1 MNKNKQNK
9 TDLDYLSDLGYEK
22 GVVTDKDVNDINSYI
37 DSVSAPKKGF
47 NFTVMFSVIAL
58 FVVGTGCYVFVK
70 NMDNQ
75 YKGVSLANTNQS
87 DAQEINA
94 EEYVKKI
101 MAENNVKTDVV
112 LDTMVVT
119 ANKVYPKEHFT
130 SSNVDN
136 ISMQE
141 EVVSLSSKSVTQ
153 LNDGN
158 LSNKIDVSQLPNAPI
173 VYIEDLK
180 IANYQLYYYKGQKT
194 LVLINGG
201 LRAQYDDANQI
212 QNYGKDKEIYTADA
226 ILRDALKA
234 FNKKDY
240 TASKDLLN
248 YLLNYNSGDVNAQF
262 YTALC
267 YYNLKQNDLS
277 LKYLE
282 KVLNNNINVFSQEAE
297 WYKAL
302 TYIQKLDYGNA
313 EAILK
318 QIVAKNGFYKEQATA
333 KLKDL

>member
-1 MNKNKQNK
+1 MSKNLQNK

-22 GVVTDKDVNDINSYI
+22 GIVSDKDVNDINSYV
-37 DSVSAPKKGF
+37 DSVSTPKQGF
-47 NFTVMFSVIAL
+47 NFKIMFSVISL
-58 FVVGTGCYVFVK
+58 FVVGTGCFLVVK
-70 NMDNQ
+70 NWDNS
-75 YKGVSLANTNQS
+75 YKSVAVTNQTQKENEPI
-87 DAQEINA
+87 DANEFI
-94 EEYVKKI
+94 EKV
-101 MAENNVKTDVV
+101 MAEKGIKTNVV

-136 ISMQE
+136 ISSQE
-141 EVVSLSSKSVTQ
+141 EVVSLNSKSITQ
-153 LNDGN
+153 LGDGN

-212 QNYGKDKEIYTADA
+212 QSYSKDKEVYTADA

-240 TASKDLLN
+240 TGSKDLLN
-248 YLLNYNSGDVNAQF
+248 YLLNYYSGDVNAQF

-267 YYNLKQNDLS
+267 YYNLKQSDLS

-302 TYIQKLDYGNA
+302 AYIQKLDYGNA
-313 EAILK
+313 ETTLK
-318 QIVAKNGFYKEQATA
+318 QIVSKNGFYKEQATN